1 MNSGDVRISI
11 QGLTVGMF
19 VSRLDKPW
27 IETPFPLQGIVVKS
41 DADIAKL
48 QRTCSHVWVDPV
60 RGNSPDPRYFAF
72 EAPAAA
78 KAGADEF
85 ERMRSTRWTIQ
96 SDFST
101 ELREAEQAHASI
113 EAGLEE
119 VMRDLQEG
127 KRLDIEKLKDGVE
140 AMIDSILRNPAA
152 LIWLREMKQRD
163 NYAYQHALG
172 CSIWAAS
179 FGRHLGLERDE
190 LRVLALGGLMCDVGK
205 TRLPRWLLE
214 KNEPY
219 TRQDHLDARAHV
231 QHGLDILAQNPGLP
245 APVSEIVATHHER
258 HDGNGYPKGLA
269 GTAIPMFGRIM
280 GIVDSYDAMT
290 SNRPHAP
297 ARSPH
302 EAINELYRQR
312 GSQFQPELVE
322 HFIQSCGIYPI
333 GTLVELSNGQ
343 VGVITEIHS
352 LKRLLPRVMLL
363 LAEDKRPLERFRE
376 VDLSQVDQD
385 DPAQRLT
392 IRQGLPNGSYG
403 LDAVELFLS

>member
-1 MNSGDVRISI
+1 
-11 QGLTVGMF
+11 MF

-27 IETPFPLQGIVVKS
+27 IDTPFPIEGVVVRS
-41 DADIAKL
+41 AEDVAKL
-48 QRTCSHVWVDPV
+48 QRTCSHVWVDV
-60 RGNSPDPRYFAF
+60 ERGAAPELRYYAF
-72 EAPAAA
+72 EAPAPA
-78 KAGADEF
+78 KPKPDEF
-85 ERMRSTRWTIQ
+85 DRLRSTRWQIQ
-96 SDFST
+96 TEFAS
-101 ELREAEQAHASI
+101 ELRQAEQVHASV
-113 EAGLEE
+113 EASLQE

-127 KRLDIEKLKDGVE
+127 KRLDVEKLKDGVD
-140 AMIDSILRNPAA
+140 AMVDSILRNPAA
-152 LIWLREMKQRD
+152 LIWLREMKQKD
-163 NYAYQHALG
+163 GYGYHHALG

-190 LRVLALGGLMCDVGK
+190 LQVLALGGLLCDVGK

-214 KNEPY
+214 KDEAY

-245 APVSEIVATHHER
+245 PAVPEIVATHHER
-258 HDGNGYPKGLA
+258 HDGSGYPKGLR
-269 GTAIPMFGRIM
+269 GPAIPMFGRIM

-290 SNRPHAP
+290 SNRAHAP

-312 GSQFQPELVE
+312 DVQFQPELVE

-352 LKRLLPRVMLL
+352 LKRLSPRVMLL
-363 LAEDKRPLERFRE
+363 LSEDKRPLERFRE
-376 VDLSQVDQD
+376 IDLSQIDQD

-403 LDAVELFLS
+403 LDAIELFLA